1 MQESIRDGL
10 AFLRGLG
17 GGKERSKGL
26 YQVDTRLK
34 LSWSR
39 QARLLGGEVDDGAD
53 EVVRRHGQVEFLRH
67 HLWGSAAELL
77 PV

>member
-26 YQVDTRLK
+26 YQVAHAAKTK
-34 LSWSR
+34 AAWR

-53 EVVRRHGQVEFLRH
+53 EVLRSHGQVEFLGH

-77 PV
+77 